1 MKFFLLHILYFSIFF
16 LLPFLLLGQDFRVET
31 YQVEQGLPTNLTKT
45 VMKDALGFVW
55 VGTDAG
61 VLRLDGKKVLH
72 FNQDLPSNYVKYVLK
87 RKNGDILVANDK
99 GISKIENK
107 IDTVLFS
114 VLLEAK
120 VEITDQSITPP
131 KYLFED
137 SKNRLWIGEDQSIS
151 CLTKTSLKH
160 YSFDQKYRT
169 TSWARAFSVVEDEA
183 GNIYASSQ
191 RGFLFKF
198 NESRNEFEPIILAE
212 KFNVTSALLAVG
224 KQQLWLGTENGI
236 HAIYLDENTK
246 VIKDEKITNLEN
258 ISFLNKDNKGNFFI
272 GTWNQGLH
280 KAKSENGKIT
290 IQKVENLSFKVI
302 NDVFIDEN
310 GDTWISADDG
320 VALLH
325 QSFFSKPTVK
335 TERNYMISMQQGED
349 KNIYATE
356 GAAVFQV
363 SDSSFVGKT
372 IVSPAQYGTKD
383 VLCVAQNKYG
393 IWVGTSDAMLYRVNG
408 NKVDTIN
415 LRSFAN
421 KITCLLNDK
430 DDNIWVGQPDYKLV
444 LKIQPDLKVQ
454 KYDENKGIVATSF
467 IIKSSPNGVIYCGGN
482 DLNAYLF
489 MYNDKSDNFVN
500 ISSPLAIAKKKE
512 MRIEDLCIDY
522 QNNVWLATTY
532 GLLKYGK
539 DSTHRVNLDE
549 DLEIRAVAAGQDSSL
564 WLGTNYGLIKYSR
577 NELLRFDEFN
587 GLPSKT
593 VSHRCVFLDAKNR
606 LWIGTANGMSYSL
619 GIDKALSKTPTPFF
633 ITMNINGNLLHL
645 ANKEKYVFKNNS
657 YLETNFA
664 SLSYPAN
671 KILYRYRL
679 VLNGD
684 ELWSVPSTKSE
695 IIFPQLASGK
705 YILEIKALQQ
715 GAFLWSD
722 TLQFEFSIETPWHL
736 RWWAFILYTILLAC
750 VILVATR
757 IYARRLLVEKN
768 KLEATVLARTKEIE
782 LQKQEITLQKD
793 ELDTKSKLLQQKN
806 DNVMASI
813 NYAKR
818 IQDAMLPST
827 EKMTQLFPDSF
838 ILFKPRDVVSG
849 DFYWCSETSLSFKKD
864 LSRQIVAAVDCTG
877 HGVPGAFM
885 SLIANSLL
893 EQVCNIRGLEHTD
906 QILAELHK
914 NLQIALQQET
924 TDNHDGFDIALCI
937 IDKANQQIEF
947 SGAGNPLYFVKD
959 DTFQMIKGN
968 VGGIGGHSKK
978 KANEFTRHIVYF
990 DKEIIF
996 YICSDGYHD
1005 QFGGEENKRYSSKR
1019 LRENLAQIH
1028 KLPMISQKEKV
1039 ENNFIAWK
1047 RHYKQNDD
1055 FLLIG
1060 IKVKI
1065 EEKM

>member
-1 MKFFLLHILYFSIFF
+1 MKFFSLIILYLFTFF

-61 VLRLDGKKVLH
+61 ILRLDGKKVLH
-72 FNQDLPSNYVKYVLK
+72 FNQDLPSNYVKYVTK

-151 CLTKTSLKH
+151 CLTKTGLKH
-160 YSFDQKYRT
+160 YVFDQKYRT

-198 NESRNEFEPIILAE
+198 NESRNEFEPIILAG
-212 KFNVTSALLAVG
+212 KFNVISALLAVG
-224 KQQLWLGTENGI
+224 KQQLWIGTENGI
-236 HAIYLDENTK
+236 HAIYLDAESK
-246 VIKDEKITNLEN
+246 VIKDEKITNIEN
-258 ISFLNKDNKGNFFI
+258 ISFLTKDNKGNFFI

-280 KAKSENGKIT
+280 KAKNENNKIT

-302 NDVFIDEN
+302 NDVFVDES
-310 GDTWISADDG
+310 GDTWVSADDG

-325 QSFFSKPTVK
+325 QSFFSKPTVSS
-335 TERNYMISMQQGED
+335 ERNYMISMQQGED

-356 GAAVFQV
+356 GAAVFQI
-363 SDSSFVGKT
+363 SDSSFTGNSIIKS
-372 IVSPAQYGTKD
+372 IQYGIKD

-393 IWVGTSDAMLYRVNG
+393 VWIGTSEAMLYRVYG

-415 LRSFAN
+415 LKSFAN

-430 DDNIWVGQPDYKLV
+430 DDNIWVVQPDYKLL
-444 LKIQPDLKVQ
+444 LKVQPDLKVI
-454 KYDENKGIVATSF
+454 KYDETKGIIAISYV
-467 IIKSSPNGVIYCGGN
+467 IKNSPNGTVYCGGN
-482 DLNAYLF
+482 DFNAYLS
-489 MYNDKSDNFVN
+489 MYDDKNDRFVN
-500 ISSPLAIAKKKE
+500 LSSPLAIVKKQE
-512 MRIEDLCIDY
+512 MRIEDLCTDY
-522 QNNVWLATTY
+522 QNNIWLVTTY

-539 DSTHRVNLDE
+539 DSTRRVKLDE
-549 DLEIRAVAAGQDSSL
+549 DIEIRAVAAGQDSSL
-564 WLGTNYGLIKYSR
+564 WLGTNFGLIKYT
-577 NELLRFDEFN
+577 NGELLRFDEFN

-593 VSHRCVFLDAKNR
+593 VSHRCVFLDSKNR
-606 LWIGTANGMSYSL
+606 LWIGTANGMSYSR
-619 GIDKALSKTPTPFF
+619 GIEKSLSKTPIPHF
-633 ITMNINGNLLHL
+633 ISMNINGNLLHL
-645 ANKEKYVFKNNS
+645 GNNKKQYIFRNNS

-664 SLSYPAN
+664 CLSFPAN
-671 KILYRYRL
+671 KILYWYRL

-684 ELWSVPSTKSE
+684 ESWSVPSTKSE

-705 YILEIKALQQ
+705 YILEIRALQQ
-715 GAFLWSD
+715 GAFSWSD
-722 TLQFEFSIETPWHL
+722 ILRFEFYIETPWYL
-736 RWWAFILYTILLAC
+736 RWWAFILYAILLAC
-750 VILVATR
+750 VIFIATR

-768 KLEATVLARTKEIE
+768 KLEAIVLARTKEIE
-782 LQKQEITLQKD
+782 LQKQEIILQKD
-793 ELDTKSKLLQQKN
+793 ELDIKSKLLQQKN

-864 LSRQIVAAVDCTG
+864 LTRQIVAAVDCTG

-893 EQVCNIRGLEHTD
+893 EQVCNIKGLEHTD
-906 QILAELHK
+906 QILSELHK

-937 IDKANQQIEF
+937 IDRANQQIEF
-947 SGAGNPLYFVKD
+947 SGAGNRLYFIKD
-959 DTFQMIKGN
+959 NTFETIKGN
-968 VGGIGGHSKK
+968 IGGIGGHSKK
-978 KANEFTRHIVYF
+978 KNNEFTRHIVTF
-990 DKEIIF
+990 DKEITF

-1019 LRENLAQIH
+1019 LRETLEQIH
-1028 KLPMISQKEKV
+1028 KLPMSTQKEKV
-1039 ENNFIAWK
+1039 ENNFIEWK

-1055 FLLIG
+1055 VLLIG
-1060 IKVKI
+1060 IKVSI
-1065 EEKM
+1065 I

>member
-1 MKFFLLHILYFSIFF
+1 MLKYFTLFVFAIFILA
-16 LLPFLLLGQDFRVET
+16 PCLLLGQDFRVET

-45 VMKDALGFVW
+45 VLKDSQGFIW

-61 VLRLDGKKVLH
+61 ILRLDGKKVLH
-72 FNQDLPSNYVKYVLK
+72 FNQDLPSNYVKYVIK

-99 GISKIENK
+99 GISKIENR

-120 VEITDQSITPP
+120 VEITDQHITPP

-137 SKNRLWIGEDQSIS
+137 SKNRLWIGEDQRIS
-151 CLTKTSLKH
+151 CMTTSGLKH
-160 YSFDQKYRT
+160 YTFEQKYRT

-198 NESRNEFEPIILAE
+198 NEARSEFEAILLE
-212 KFNVTSALLAVG
+212 GKFSVASALLSVG
-224 KQQLWLGTENGI
+224 KQQLWVGTENGI
-236 HAIYLDENTK
+236 HAVEVDENAK
-246 VIKDEKITNLEN
+246 VVKSEKIAALEN
-258 ISFLNKDNKGNFFI
+258 ISFLTKDNKGNFFI
-272 GTWNQGLH
+272 GTWNQGLYR
-280 KAKSENGKIT
+280 AKRENDKIT
-290 IQKVENLSFKVI
+290 IQKVENLAFKVI
-302 NDVFIDEN
+302 NDIFIDEN

-325 QSFFSKPTVK
+325 QSFFSKPKVK
-335 TERNYMISMQQGED
+335 MERNYMIALQQGED

-356 GAAVFQV
+356 GAAVFQI
-363 SDSSFVGKT
+363 SDSSFIGKN
-372 IVSPAQYGTKD
+372 IVNSNQYGTKD

-408 NKVDTIN
+408 NQVDTIN
-415 LRSFAN
+415 LKSFAN

-430 DDNIWVGQPDYKLV
+430 DDNMWVGQPDYKFV
-444 LKIQPDLKVQ
+444 LKVTPDLKVQ

-467 IIKSSPNGVIYCGGN
+467 IIKSSPNGAIYCGGN

-489 MYNDKSDNFVN
+489 MYNDKNDTFVN
-500 ISSPLAIAKKKE
+500 LSSPLAMSKKKE
-512 MRIEDLCIDY
+512 MRVEDLCIDY
-522 QNNVWLATTY
+522 QNHVWLATTY

-539 DSTHRVNLDE
+539 DSTRRVSLDE

-564 WLGTNYGLIKYSR
+564 WLGTNFGLIKYA
-577 NELLRFDEFN
+577 NGELLRFDEFN

-593 VSHRCVFLDAKNR
+593 VSHRCVFLDTKNR
-606 LWIGTANGMSYSL
+606 LWIGTANGMSYSW
-619 GIDKALSKTPTPFF
+619 GMEKALIKTPTPLF
-633 ITMNINGNLLHL
+633 ISLNINGKLLHL
-645 ANKEKYVFKNNS
+645 ANKEKYVFRNNS

-679 VLNGD
+679 VSQGN
-684 ELWSVPSTKSE
+684 ELWSVPSTKSD
-695 IIFPQLASGK
+695 IIFPQLESGK

-715 GAFLWSD
+715 GAFVWSD
-722 TLQFEFSIETPWHL
+722 TLQFEFIIATPWHL
-736 RWWAFILYTILLAC
+736 QWWAFILYAILLAG
-750 VILVATR
+750 IIFIATR
-757 IYARRLLVEKN
+757 IYARRLLAEKD
-768 KLEATVLARTKEIE
+768 KLEAIVLARTKEIE

-793 ELDTKSKLLQQKN
+793 ELDSKSKLLQQKN

-827 EKMTQLFPDSF
+827 ERMALLFPESF

-849 DFYWCSETSLSFKKD
+849 DFYWCSETSLSFNKN
-864 LSRQIVAAVDCTG
+864 LRRQIVAAVDCTG

-893 EQVCNIRGLEHTD
+893 EQACNIRGLEHTD
-906 QILAELHK
+906 HILAELHK

-937 IDKANQQIEF
+937 IDKSNQQIEF

-959 DTFQMIKGN
+959 NIFQMIKGN
-968 VGGIGGHSKK
+968 IGGIGGHSKK
-978 KANEFTRHIVYF
+978 TINEFTRHLVTF
-990 DKEIIF
+990 EKEIIF

-1019 LRENLAQIH
+1019 LRATLEQVH
-1028 KLPMISQKEKV
+1028 KLPMNSQKENL
-1039 ENNFIAWK
+1039 EDSFMAWK

-1055 FLLIG
+1055 VLLIG
-1060 IKVKI
+1060 VKI
-1065 EEKM
+1065 SIS